1 MCELLGDLTV
11 VGEHQ
16 HTSGVLVKPSDRE
29 HAELAALEQIHDGL
43 LGVRVARTGDEAFRL
58 VHHDVNFLLAL
69 ESLSVETDVVL
80 EDVDL
85 CPKLGH
91 NLAVYG
97 HDAGLNEVVSLA
109 A

>member
-29 HAELAALEQIHDGL
+29 HPQLASLEKIHDGL